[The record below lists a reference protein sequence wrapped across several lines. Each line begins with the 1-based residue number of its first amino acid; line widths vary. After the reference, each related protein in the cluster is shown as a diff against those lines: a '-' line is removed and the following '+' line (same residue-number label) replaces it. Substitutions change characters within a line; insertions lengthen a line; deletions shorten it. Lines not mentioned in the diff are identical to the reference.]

1 MPWKCKSLITQNILM
16 FFLFYV
22 QMLSISFVLVTF
34 AWYNRNLFIDNM
46 KHFNLRTL
54 LYSLV
59 AFFMLTACDSKPP
72 TPDAMYKQ
80 QASGVVLVLNKFYYN
95 ASLPNGQHLYF
106 TGIEEDGTLANL
118 TNDVNQIR
126 QNCGYLTGTAFF
138 IDKKGTLLT
147 NRHVV
152 QPMLDKEQVNQIFLN
167 IAAFTKQIYD
177 QQIREVTDQW
187 HALERQR
194 RQYTQPTFW
203 GVEPGT
209 EEQIRQ
215 VENEQA
221 QLHQQYDNLQR
232 ERSLIDE
239 QFNPSNITIHPICQ
253 LGIGYNDSYVTT
265 EADFMGVNNA
275 CSVVRCAQDE
285 GTDLAMIQLRCGRT
299 PDDCYVFS
307 VEGAKASG
315 NFLSRLFVKR
325 PTTPND
331 KLSINQ
337 QLYMIGFNAGF
348 VLANTRKGI
357 KVQMTGGRIT
367 QLPDGDRLLYSIPA
381 MQGSSGSPVI
391 NEWGDL
397 VGVNFAKMNGSDNF
411 NFGIPIQKVR
421 QFVKGGQ

>member
-1 MPWKCKSLITQNILM
+1 MRHFSIRSLL
-16 FFLFYV
+16 
-22 QMLSISFVLVTF
+22 
-34 AWYNRNLFIDNM
+34 
-46 KHFNLRTL
+46 HTL
-54 LYSLV
+54 LFALL
-59 AFFMLTACDSKPP
+59 ALTACDNKPP
-72 TPDAMYKQ
+72 TPETMYKK

-106 TGIEEDGTLANL
+106 TGVEEDGTLTNL
-118 TNDVNQIR
+118 TNDINEIR

-138 IDKKGTLLT
+138 IDKKGNLLT
-147 NRHVV
+147 NRHVA
-152 QPMLDKEQVNQIFLN
+152 QPSIDPELIKQCFQN
-167 IAAFTKQIYD
+167 IAEYAKMIYD
-177 QQIREVTDQW
+177 GQIREVVDQY
-187 HALERQR
+187 HALDLQR
-194 RQYTQPTFW
+194 RKLTQPTFW
-203 GVEPGT
+203 GVEAGS
-209 EEQIRQ
+209 EEEIQAID
-215 VENEQA
+215 NELE
-221 QLHQQYDNLQR
+221 QLIARHNELQR
-232 ERSLIDE
+232 ERSIIDS

-275 CSVVRCAQDE
+275 CSVVRCSQDE
-285 GTDLAMIQLRCGRT
+285 NTDLALIQLRCGRT
-299 PDDCYVFS
+299 PDHCYAFS
-307 VEGAKASG
+307 IDEQKSADS
-315 NFLSRLFVKR
+315 FLSRLFTKR
-325 PTTPND
+325 DNTDTN
-331 KLSINQ
+331 KLKINQ

-421 QFVKGGQ
+421 LFVNGKSQIGTR